1 MNSTRLIDKCLAI
14 ELDRGS
20 ECGVWLGKRGL
31 SGPPPFLVSSDGGSG
46 EGECGGDEEREEG
59 ESGDHGADGRGGD
72 GNSMLGLGLLMEGG
86 KRSLHGVAWSG
97 SANVCLSHL

>member
-1 MNSTRLIDKCLAI
+1 MNRTGFIYKGFAI

-20 ECGVWLGKRGL
+20 ESGVWLRKGSVYGL
-31 SGPPPFLVSSDGGSG
+31 PFLVPSDAGSSENESGG
-46 EGECGGDEEREEG
+46 EEEIDEG
-59 ESGDHGADGRGGD
+59 ESREHGAEGRGGD